1 MYMHLQEHG
10 CEKYEEYE
18 GKMLKRIEEL
28 ENFGYQVIKALS
40 PEQYIIRRG
49 HEYVEFKVDS
59 KKQIIEISFNGVDFN
74 DAAIGLDIFVD
85 DNNSTTLILYFLEGH
100 SCDERY
106 IKLW

>member
-18 GKMLKRIEEL
+18 EKMLKRIEEL

-59 KKQIIEISFNGVDFN
+59 KKQIIEIVKER
-74 DAAIGLDIFVD
+74 VK
-85 DNNSTTLILYFLEGH
+85 DNKKLFTQQEYDNINKNIDT
-100 SCDERY
+100 Y
-106 IKLW
+106 IIITISSKAWCAGTR